1 MRRLVS
7 GLSAVLLVALVAAAG
22 AAAGNGLSPV
32 QPESPNAEAI
42 RSTYWVILIV
52 TGVIFVLVET
62 ALLVFIIRFRRGKR
76 GRDQEAPQIH
86 GATKLETSF
95 TIVPVLI
102 LFGIM
107 AVVFVK
113 LPTIKDVPSA
123 RAANELKIKVVGH
136 QYYWEFQYP
145 NGQVAMQHMVVP
157 VNRVVTLDV
166 VSSDVA
172 HSWWVPA
179 LGGKI
184 DAIPGRTNHT
194 WFKAEKL
201 GKYEARCAELCG
213 LEHAHMIGYVD
224 VVRPND
230 YASFLAAHKGVNKTV
245 GEGDRRRHMLGL
257 PRPRRP
263 GRLRPEDPRKLGA
276 LGPEGARGPPA
287 QRQEQDAAGRGDV
300 GRHHHAVRDAVPEG
314 VLRWQLGPRLSRSP
328 TAPTGSAAA

>member
-107 AVVFVK
+107 AVIFVK

-230 YASFLAAHKGVNKTV
+230 YASVLAAHKGVNKTV
-245 GEGDRRRHMLGL
+245 AKEIAVGTCSVCHGLAGQGDYGPKIRGSSVLSDPKAL
-257 PRPRRP
+257 EAL
-263 GRLRPEDPRKLGA
+263 LRNGKNKMPPVGA
-276 LGPEGARGPPA
+276 TW
-287 QRQEQDAAGRGDV
+287 DDTTM
-300 GRHHHAVRDAVPEG
+300 
-314 VLRWQLGPRLSRSP
+314 RSA
-328 TAPTGSAAA
+328 TRYLKEYYGGS

>member
-107 AVVFVK
+107 AVIFVK

-123 RAANELKIKVVGH
+123 RAANELKIEVVGH

-245 GEGDRRRHMLGL
+245 AKEIAVGTCSVCHGLAGQGDYGPKIRGSSVLSDPKAL
-257 PRPRRP
+257 EAL
-263 GRLRPEDPRKLGA
+263 LRNGKNKMPPVGA
-276 LGPEGARGPPA
+276 TW
-287 QRQEQDAAGRGDV
+287 DDTTM
-300 GRHHHAVRDAVPEG
+300 
-314 VLRWQLGPRLSRSP
+314 RSA
-328 TAPTGSAAA
+328 TRYLKEYYGGS

>member
-86 GATKLETSF
+86 GATRLETSF

-123 RAANELKIKVVGH
+123 HAANELNIEVVGH

-157 VNRVVTLDV
+157 INRVVTLDV

-201 GKYEARCAELCG
+201 GKYEARCAEFCG
-213 LEHAHMIGYVD
+213 LEHANMIGYVD
-224 VVRPND
+224 VVRPNE
-230 YASFLAAHKGVNKTV
+230 YASFLAAHTGVNKTV
-245 GEGDRRRHMLGL
+245 AKEIAVGTCSVCHGLAGQGDYGPKIRGSSVLS
-257 PRPRRP
+257 
-263 GRLRPEDPRKLGA
+263 DPRALEALLRNGKNKMPAVGA
-276 LGPEGARGPPA
+276 TW
-287 QRQEQDAAGRGDV
+287 DDTTM
-300 GRHHHAVRDAVPEG
+300 
-314 VLRWQLGPRLSRSP
+314 RSA
-328 TAPTGSAAA
+328 TRYLKEYYGGS

>member
-107 AVVFVK
+107 AVIFVK

-245 GEGDRRRHMLGL
+245 AKEIAVGTCSVCHGLAGQGDYGPKIRGSSVLSDPKAL
-257 PRPRRP
+257 EAL
-263 GRLRPEDPRKLGA
+263 LRNGKNKMPPVGA
-276 LGPEGARGPPA
+276 TW
-287 QRQEQDAAGRGDV
+287 DDTTM
-300 GRHHHAVRDAVPEG
+300 
-314 VLRWQLGPRLSRSP
+314 RSA
-328 TAPTGSAAA
+328 TRYLKEYYGGS